1 MKKIRAKAPK
11 GGERMGIVGI
21 EDVIGLRVEDKI
33 FCVHCAEDEEW
44 LDTYDEYVIFR
55 DDTVEPGT
63 FVFCDRCGKLI
74 IAKK

>member
-1 MKKIRAKAPK
+1 
-11 GGERMGIVGI
+11 MGIVDVQ
-21 EDVIGLRVEDKI
+21 DVIGLRVEEKI
-33 FCVHCAEDEEW
+33 FCVDCVEDDEW